1 MILPEVGNIKENR
14 REKNMHEHK
23 INQNKEKIIYLEVC
37 RIIALF
43 GAMYQCS
50 AGMRCL
56 ALGGIF
62 AR

>member
-1 MILPEVGNIKENR
+1 
-14 REKNMHEHK
+14 MHEHK

-43 GAMYQCS
+43 GAMYQCR